1 MTLVKWSPITPQLF
15 SQWPSFFEDE
25 DWSMDSHQGLSV
37 YETDNNVIVEA
48 NVAGVP
54 EDNIDVSVEGGTV
67 TIKAEYQETDETK
80 KRKKVVYKQ
89 ARESKYIYTTSVPCP
104 IKAEQAQ
111 AEVENGV
118 LTLTLPKKSEAK
130 PKKITV
136 KAKGK

>member
-1 MTLVKWSPITPQLF
+1 MTLVKWNPIAPRLF
-15 SQWPSFFEDE
+15 NQWPSFFEDE
-25 DWSMDSHQGLSV
+25 DWSMDSYQGLSV
-37 YETDNNVIVEA
+37 YETDNNVVVEA

-54 EDNIDVSVEGGTV
+54 EDKVEVSVEGGTI
-67 TIKAEYQETDETK
+67 TIKAEYQETDERK

-89 ARESKYIYTTSVPCP
+89 ARESRYVYTTSIPCP
-104 IKAEQAQ
+104 VNVDQAK

>member
-1 MTLVKWSPITPQLF
+1 MSLVKWSPMTPRWF
-15 SQWPSFFEDE
+15 SNWPDFFED

-37 YETDNNVIVEA
+37 YETDNNVVVEA

-54 EDNIDVSVEGGTV
+54 EDKIEVSVEGGTV
-67 TIKAEYQETDETK
+67 TIKAECEETEEKK
-80 KRKKVVYKQ
+80 KRKKVVYRQAQQ
-89 ARESKYIYTTSVPCP
+89 ARYVYTASVPCP
-104 IKAEQAQ
+104 VKADEAE

-118 LTLTLPKKSEAK
+118 LTLKLPKKAEAK